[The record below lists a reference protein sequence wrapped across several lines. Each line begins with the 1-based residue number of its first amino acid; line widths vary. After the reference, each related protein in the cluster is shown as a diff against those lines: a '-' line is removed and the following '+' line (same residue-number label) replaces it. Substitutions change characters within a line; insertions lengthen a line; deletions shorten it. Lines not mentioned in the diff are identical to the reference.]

1 MSAKN
6 HDYNSMPGNMGMKG
20 SKPAEKQR
28 VLMKADQ
35 GSVTKP
41 MTGKLT
47 PGHTMMR
54 PYGHKGGSSRGKS

>member
-6 HDYNSMPGNMGMKG
+6 HDYNSMPGKMGMSG

-47 PGHTMMR
+47 PGHTKL
-54 PYGHKGGSSRGKS
+54 HKYAPGGGSSRGKS